1 MTTQGDCFASMEVA
15 LGCVY
20 IPELCFYTRILV
32 SFCLALNDS
41 FRGACLF
48 VSEVSLLYYL
58 VKLKALRIAGN
69 QLVVDSFA
77 QSFKNGNV
85 VFTVNVAVDTV
96 LHTVLQHQ
104 ISKAGVLRARKERR
118 IVKGRNYPTFYE
130 PAAGKAPSGFPR
142 GYRFFCR
149 RH

>member
-1 MTTQGDCFASMEVA
+1 MNVNGKLSKKFEG
-15 LGCVY
+15 LF
-20 IPELCFYTRILV
+20 LYTK
-32 SFCLALNDS
+32 APLNES

-48 VSEVSLLYYL
+48 LSEVSLLYYL
-58 VKLKALRIAGN
+58 VKPEALRIAGN

-96 LHTVLQHQ
+96 LHTVPQHQ

-118 IVKGRNYPTFYE
+118 IVKGRNYLL
-130 PAAGKAPSGFPR
+130 
-142 GYRFFCR
+142 
-149 RH
+149 

>member
-1 MTTQGDCFASMEVA
+1 MASSRRNSRACFCIQKA
-15 LGCVY
+15 L
-20 IPELCFYTRILV
+20 
-32 SFCLALNDS
+32 LNDS

-48 VSEVSLLYYL
+48 ISEVSLLYYL
-58 VKLKALRIAGN
+58 VKLKGLRIAGN
-69 QLVVDSFA
+69 QFVVDSFA

-118 IVKGRNYPTFYE
+118 IVKGRNYLLRLYFMCLLQGKLQAYTFAIVNFSVGVTE
-130 PAAGKAPSGFPR
+130 AFG
-142 GYRFFCR
+142 
-149 RH
+149 

>member
-1 MTTQGDCFASMEVA
+1 MASSRRNSRACFCIQKA
-15 LGCVY
+15 L
-20 IPELCFYTRILV
+20 
-32 SFCLALNDS
+32 LNDS

-48 VSEVSLLYYL
+48 FSEVTLLYYL

-69 QLVVDSFA
+69 KLVVDSFA

-118 IVKGRNYPTFYE
+118 IVKGRNYLLSLHFMSLLQ
-130 PAAGKAPSGFPR
+130 GKLQADSLAVIDFSVGVTEAF
-142 GYRFFCR
+142 G
-149 RH
+149 